1 MSDTKESDQENQEEE
16 SNNSPNLPHR
26 VPKCARCRTHGTV
39 SWLKGHKHYCR
50 WRDCTCAKCQ
60 LITERQR
67 VTAARVALL
76 RQQRKGAELR
86 AKYQREL
93 ENARLTYSMVFQ
105 TNGFAGF
112 PSNHRHH
119 FYHHQPHTNMSRL
132 QPKITELSPGTE
144 SLKRCNSLSEEEEEE
159 NPSPKRIALSPDL
172 HVKRESQDH
181 TEEEPNMT
189 RHVSSPETRKTPNQD
204 AFNAGSKYLLENFHD
219 RPHEFRHPRL
229 SKEISA
235 LSLRHP
241 PMELLSKLFPHH
253 NKSTLEVILQSCH
266 GSVVEAIEMLLSS
279 QESRGSNMA
288 VLGGCGFTAGSH
300 NSPFLHGP
308 MTRNVITRPLPS
320 THACSPSRIYPP
332 SPLPPPLLVKPK
344 PEMAFNFS
352 SLAHAP
358 YSTEARL
365 GERACGLAM
374 TRFCSR
380 CGHKINVFDKF
391 CAHCGKVLSESTSNL
406 S

>member
-1 MSDTKESDQENQEEE
+1 MSDTKEEPENQEEE
-16 SNNSPNLPHR
+16 ETGTSSTLHHR

-105 TNGFAGF
+105 TNGLAGF
-112 PSNHRHH
+112 PSSHRHH
-119 FYHHQPHTNMSRL
+119 FYHHPPHAEIGHLEPR
-132 QPKITELSPGTE
+132 ITEIRPQAGTE
-144 SLKRCNSLSEEEEEE
+144 PLKRCGSVSEDEEEEGT
-159 NPSPKRIALSPDL
+159 SPKRIALSPDL
-172 HVKRESQDH
+172 EVKPEPREH
-181 TEEEPNMT
+181 TEKGVHTSSAEE
-189 RHVSSPETRKTPNQD
+189 RKTPDHSVDQNI
-204 AFNAGSKYLLENFHD
+204 NPNHKYLLENFHE
-219 RPHEFRHPRL
+219 RPHDFRYPRI
-229 SKEISA
+229 SKELSM

-241 PMELLSKLFPHH
+241 PMELLGKLFPHH
-253 NKSTLEVILQSCH
+253 NKGTLELILQSCH
-266 GSVVEAIEMLLSS
+266 GSVVESIELLLSS
-279 QESRGSNMA
+279 QESRSNNMSA
-288 VLGGCGFTAGSH
+288 LAGCGLPTANH
-300 NSPFLHGP
+300 TPPFLHGP

-344 PEMAFNFS
+344 PEMAIKFS
-352 SLAHAP
+352 SMPHNP
-358 YSTEARL
+358 YGGDSRL
-365 GERACGLAM
+365 GERACGLPLS
-374 TRFCSR
+374 RFCSR
-380 CGHKINVFDKF
+380 CGHKINMFDKF
-391 CAHCGKVLSESTSNL
+391 CAHCGKVLNEATGL
-406 S
+406 